1 MSYIQDEFFILKQN
15 LIMLKHNIRLNK
27 IEYTIALLL
36 LIFYTLYIMGYLLAA
51 LSEGII
57 RLEFQSFDLFIIS
70 DLRITE
76 SDYIILAILQLLI
89 CFIGMSRLIQYRFND
104 SDLNTGGKLVSY
116 CFAFALIFFGG
127 IYIYRVF
134 STGLNSVT
142 FEFSLYFWMSIRI
155 MLLAFLFIL
164 LKHIPRDLKYGSA
177 SYSALVG
184 NQKIIYHD
192 LIEYRKSDES
202 IIEYIGLNH
211 IFKVM
216 KKTFITDMLNIK
228 GRQSRSQIIWCNLI
242 FIITIALLNLIISTM
257 IQNQFVSHMWH
268 DYIAYIFYY
277 WLLLADICMIIRRL
291 HDSGAS
297 ALWLLGLWIPYVNI
311 YVLYLILFKP
321 SIIGVEMNKKEECKY
336 RRY

>member
-1 MSYIQDEFFILKQN
+1 MSYIQDEYYILKQN

-89 CFIGMSRLIQYRFND
+89 CSIGMSRLIQYRFND

-127 IYIYRVF
+127 I
-134 STGLNSVT
+134 
-142 FEFSLYFWMSIRI
+142 
-155 MLLAFLFIL
+155 
-164 LKHIPRDLKYGSA
+164 
-177 SYSALVG
+177 YSALVG

-228 GRQSRSQIIWCNLI
+228 GRQSRSRIIWCNLI

-277 WLLLADICMIIRRL
+277 WLLLANICMIIRRL

-321 SIIGVEMNKKEECKY
+321 SIIGIENV
-336 RRY
+336 

>member
-1 MSYIQDEFFILKQN
+1 MYFLKNERDLFCLN
-15 LIMLKHNIRLNK
+15 LQAIKGNARLNK
-27 IEYTIALLL
+27 IEYTLALLL
-36 LIFYTLYIMGYLLAA
+36 FIFYTLYIMGYLLAA

-57 RLEFQSFDLFIIS
+57 RLEFHSFDLFMLS

-76 SDYIILAILQLLI
+76 PVYIILTILQLLI
-89 CFIGMSRLIQYRFND
+89 CATGMSRLIQYRFND
-104 SDLNTGGKLVSY
+104 SDLHTGGKLVSY

-127 IYIYRVF
+127 LYIYRIF

-164 LKHIPRDLKYGSA
+164 LNHIPRDSKYGLA
-177 SYSALVG
+177 SYGALVG
-184 NQKIIYHD
+184 NYRIIYHD
-192 LIEYRKSDES
+192 LIEYRKLDES
-202 IIEYIGLNH
+202 TIEYIGLND
-211 IFKVM
+211 ILKVM

-242 FIITIALLNLIISTM
+242 FIITIALLNQIISTM
-257 IQNQFVSHMWH
+257 IQSQFVSHIWH
-268 DYIAYIFYY
+268 DYLAYIFYY
-277 WLLLADICMIIRRL
+277 WLLLANIGMIIRRL

-297 ALWLLGLWIPYVNI
+297 ALWLLGVWIPYINI

-321 SIIGVEMNKKEECKY
+321 SIIGIENV
-336 RRY
+336 

>member
-1 MSYIQDEFFILKQN
+1 MSYIQDEYYILKQN
-15 LIMLKHNIRLNK
+15 LIILKHNIRLNK

-36 LIFYTLYIMGYLLAA
+36 FIFYTLYIMGYLLAA
-51 LSEGII
+51 FSEGII
-57 RLEFQSFDLFIIS
+57 RLEFHSFDLFMLS

-76 SDYIILAILQLLI
+76 PVYIILAILQLLI
-89 CFIGMSRLIQYRFND
+89 CATGMSRLIQYRFND
-104 SDLNTGGKLVSY
+104 SDLHTGGKLVSY
-116 CFAFALIFFGG
+116 GFAFALIFFGG

-177 SYSALVG
+177 SYSALVR

-192 LIEYRKSDES
+192 FIEYRKSDES

-216 KKTFITDMLNIK
+216 KKTFITDMLHIK
-228 GRQSRSQIIWCNLI
+228 GRQSRSQIIWCNII
-242 FIITIALLNLIISTM
+242 FIITVALLNQIISTM
-257 IQNQFVSHMWH
+257 IQSQFVSHMWH

-277 WLLLADICMIIRRL
+277 WLLLANIGMIIRRL

-321 SIIGVEMNKKEECKY
+321 SIIGIENV
-336 RRY
+336 

>member
-1 MSYIQDEFFILKQN
+1 MSYLQAEYYILKQN

-36 LIFYTLYIMGYLLAA
+36 FIFYTLYIMGYLLAA
-51 LSEGII
+51 FSEGII
-57 RLEFQSFDLFIIS
+57 RLEFHSFDLFMLS

-76 SDYIILAILQLLI
+76 PVYIILAILQLLI
-89 CFIGMSRLIQYRFND
+89 CATGMSILIQYRFND
-104 SDLNTGGKLVSY
+104 SDLHTGGKLISY
-116 CFAFALIFFGG
+116 GFAFALIFFGG

-177 SYSALVG
+177 SYSALVR

-192 LIEYRKSDES
+192 FIEYRKSDES

-216 KKTFITDMLNIK
+216 KKTFITDMLHIK

-242 FIITIALLNLIISTM
+242 FIINIALLNQIISTM
-257 IQNQFVSHMWH
+257 IQSQFVSHIWH
-268 DYIAYIFYY
+268 DYLAYIFYY
-277 WLLLADICMIIRRL
+277 WLLLANIGMIIRRL

-297 ALWLLGLWIPYVNI
+297 ALWLLGLWIPYINI

-321 SIIGVEMNKKEECKY
+321 SIIGIENV
-336 RRY
+336 

>member
-1 MSYIQDEFFILKQN
+1 MSYLQAEYYILKQN

-36 LIFYTLYIMGYLLAA
+36 FIFYTLYIMGYLLAA
-51 LSEGII
+51 FSEGII
-57 RLEFQSFDLFIIS
+57 RLESYSFDLFMLS

-76 SDYIILAILQLLI
+76 PVYIILAILQLLI
-89 CFIGMSRLIQYRFND
+89 CATGMSRLIQYRFND
-104 SDLNTGGKLVSY
+104 SDLHTGGKLVSY
-116 CFAFALIFFGG
+116 GFAFALIFFGG

-177 SYSALVG
+177 SYSALVR

-192 LIEYRKSDES
+192 FIEYRKSDES

-216 KKTFITDMLNIK
+216 KKTFITNMLHIK

-242 FIITIALLNLIISTM
+242 FIINIALLNQIISTM
-257 IQNQFVSHMWH
+257 IQSQFVSHIWH
-268 DYIAYIFYY
+268 DYLAYIFYY
-277 WLLLADICMIIRRL
+277 WLLLANICMIIRRL

-297 ALWLLGLWIPYVNI
+297 ALWLLGLWIPYINI

-321 SIIGVEMNKKEECKY
+321 SIIGIENV
-336 RRY
+336 

>member
-1 MSYIQDEFFILKQN
+1 MYFLKNERDLFCLN
-15 LIMLKHNIRLNK
+15 LQAIKGNARLNK
-27 IEYTIALLL
+27 IEYTLALLL
-36 LIFYTLYIMGYLLAA
+36 FIFYTLYIMGYLLAA

-57 RLEFQSFDLFIIS
+57 RLEFHSFDLFMLS

-76 SDYIILAILQLLI
+76 PVYIILTILQLLI
-89 CFIGMSRLIQYRFND
+89 CATGMSRLIQYRFND
-104 SDLNTGGKLVSY
+104 SDLHTGGKLVSY

-127 IYIYRVF
+127 LYIYRIF

-164 LKHIPRDLKYGSA
+164 LNHIPRDSKYGLA
-177 SYSALVG
+177 SYGALVG
-184 NQKIIYHD
+184 NYRIIYHD
-192 LIEYRKSDES
+192 LIEYRKLDES
-202 IIEYIGLNH
+202 TIEYIGLND
-211 IFKVM
+211 ILKVM

-242 FIITIALLNLIISTM
+242 FIITIALLNQIISTM
-257 IQNQFVSHMWH
+257 IQSQFVSHMWH

-277 WLLLADICMIIRRL
+277 WLLLANICMIIRRL

-297 ALWLLGLWIPYVNI
+297 ALWLLGLWIPYINI

-321 SIIGVEMNKKEECKY
+321 SIIGIENV
-336 RRY
+336 

>member
-1 MSYIQDEFFILKQN
+1 MSYLQAEYYILKQN

-36 LIFYTLYIMGYLLAA
+36 FIFYTLYIMGYLLAA
-51 LSEGII
+51 FSEGII
-57 RLEFQSFDLFIIS
+57 RLESHSFDLFMLS

-76 SDYIILAILQLLI
+76 PVYIILAILQLLI
-89 CFIGMSRLIQYRFND
+89 CATGMSRLIQYRFND
-104 SDLNTGGKLVSY
+104 SDLHTGGKLVSY
-116 CFAFALIFFGG
+116 GFAFALIFFGG

-164 LKHIPRDLKYGSA
+164 LKHIPRDLTYGSA
-177 SYSALVG
+177 SYSALVR

-192 LIEYRKSDES
+192 FIEYRKSDES

-216 KKTFITDMLNIK
+216 KKTFITNMLHIK

-242 FIITIALLNLIISTM
+242 FIINIALLNQIISTM
-257 IQNQFVSHMWH
+257 IQSQFVSHIWH
-268 DYIAYIFYY
+268 DYLAYIFYY
-277 WLLLADICMIIRRL
+277 WLLLANICMIIRRL

-297 ALWLLGLWIPYVNI
+297 ALWLLGLWIPYINI

-321 SIIGVEMNKKEECKY
+321 SIIGIENV
-336 RRY
+336 